1 LSLVQPGNAVR
12 HARLRA
18 QAHHCAAIAFKFS
31 KWVIYLA
38 SHSPS
43 RAWHSVRVD
52 GLPVAFGEA
61 IAQIA
66 EYERP
71 RVGRASPMERR
82 DERELRDELVSLR
95 AEHRQLDLEIVAL
108 ENSATADQLLVK
120 RLKKK
125 KLVLKDRITQIED
138 RLLPDIIA

>member
-1 LSLVQPGNAVR
+1 
-12 HARLRA
+12 
-18 QAHHCAAIAFKFS
+18 
-31 KWVIYLA
+31 
-38 SHSPS
+38 
-43 RAWHSVRVD
+43 
-52 GLPVAFGEA
+52 
-61 IAQIA
+61 
-66 EYERP
+66 
-71 RVGRASPMERR
+71 MERR

-125 KLVLKDRITQIED
+125 KLILKDRITQIED

>member
-1 LSLVQPGNAVR
+1 
-12 HARLRA
+12 
-18 QAHHCAAIAFKFS
+18 
-31 KWVIYLA
+31 
-38 SHSPS
+38 
-43 RAWHSVRVD
+43 
-52 GLPVAFGEA
+52 
-61 IAQIA
+61 
-66 EYERP
+66 
-71 RVGRASPMERR
+71 MERR